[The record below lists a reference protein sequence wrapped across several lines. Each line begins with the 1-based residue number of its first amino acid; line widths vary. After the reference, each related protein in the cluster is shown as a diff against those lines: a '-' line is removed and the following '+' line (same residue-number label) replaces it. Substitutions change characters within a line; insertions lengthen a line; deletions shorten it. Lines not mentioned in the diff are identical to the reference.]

1 MIFIMCLFL
10 VTSDLGKKMSNL
22 DISVISVRN
31 FCFAFKPFVYLFWS
45 FTVINGSDVHDMHV
59 CGDREQQ
66 HVLFSS
72 YIQLVLQQRGVLL
85 EIPQRGVLLFC
96 KLQRVLHGVYV
107 LETLEHEQDE
117 FYSELVFF
125 QSMFLHGEP

>member
-1 MIFIMCLFL
+1 MINIMCLFL

-31 FCFAFKPFVYLFWS
+31 FYFAFKPFVYLFWS

-59 CGDREQQ
+59 YGDREQQ

-72 YIQLVLQQRGVLL
+72 YIQLVLQRRGVLL

-96 KLQRVLHGVYV
+96 KLQRVSRGIYV
-107 LETLEHEQDE
+107 QETLEREQDE
-117 FYSELVFF
+117 CGNEQVFF
-125 QSMFLHGEP
+125 LSKFLHGEP